1 MTCCYKQGNSSDKQC
16 DSSILNLQ
24 LLEDVI
30 ENYRGV
36 DGSLITVLQKAQEI
50 YGYLPSSVL
59 QHISDKFGAKRAK
72 IYGVATFY
80 TQFRLNPTGKYIIL
94 LCQGTA
100 CHVNGSDK
108 IETAL
113 CDELKIKMGETT
125 ADGIFTLEEA
135 ACLGCCSLAPVM
147 MINGRAYGPLTPDK
161 ARKIIREIYAGE
173 KESQRE
179 EVGA

>member
-1 MTCCYKQGNSSDKQC
+1 MSCCCQGGN
-16 DSSILNLQ
+16 DSAGQGIGGSVDVQ
-24 LLEDVI
+24 LLEEVI
-30 ENYRGV
+30 RKYQGV
-36 DGSLITVLQKAQEI
+36 EGSLISVLQQTQDI
-50 YGYLPSSVL
+50 YGYLPLGAL
-59 QHISDKFGAKRAK
+59 QYIADNLGVKRAK

-80 TQFRLNPTGKYIIL
+80 AQFRLKPMGKYIIL

-100 CHVNGSDK
+100 CHVNGSEK

-113 CDELKIKMGETT
+113 CDESRIKTGETT
-125 ADGIFTLEEA
+125 ADGIFTLNEA

-161 ARKIIREIYAGE
+161 ARHIVRDIYVRER
-173 KESQRE
+173 ESHQE

>member
-1 MTCCYKQGNSSDKQC
+1 MSCSCQGGSCLEKQFP
-16 DSSILNLQ
+16 
-24 LLEDVI
+24 
-30 ENYRGV
+30 GV
-36 DGSLITVLQKAQEI
+36 DVDLSLMDEVIRTYKGVEGSLITVLQKAQDI
-50 YGYLPSSVL
+50 YGFLPLSVL
-59 QHISDKFGAKRAK
+59 EHISNELGIKRAR

-80 TQFRLNPTGKYIIL
+80 AQFRLKPMGKYIIL

-125 ADGIFTLEEA
+125 ADGIFTLNEA

-161 ARKIIREIYAGE
+161 ARYIIRDIYA
-173 KESQRE
+173 
-179 EVGA
+179 

>member
-1 MTCCYKQGNSSDKQC
+1 MTCCCQGENNTGEQC
-16 DSSILNLQ
+16 KSSSIDLR
-24 LLEDVI
+24 LLDDVVLK
-30 ENYRGV
+30 YRGV
-36 DGSLITVLQKAQEI
+36 EGSLISVLQKAQDI
-50 YGYLPSSVL
+50 YGYLPISVL
-59 QHISDKFGAKRAK
+59 QHISDNMGVKRAK

-80 TQFRLNPTGKYIIL
+80 TQFRLKPMGKYIIL

-100 CHVNGSDK
+100 CHVNGSEK

-113 CDELKIKMGETT
+113 CDELKVKMGETT
-125 ADGIFTLEEA
+125 ADGIFTLNEA

-161 ARKIIREIYAGE
+161 ARNIIREIYTRE
-173 KESQRE
+173 KESVRE

>member
-1 MTCCYKQGNSSDKQC
+1 MTCCCQEEKNSNQEC
-16 DSSILNLQ
+16 DSSTKNLQ

-36 DGSLITVLQKAQEI
+36 DGSLITVLQKAQDI
-50 YGYLPSSVL
+50 YGYLPLSVL
-59 QHISDKFGAKRAK
+59 QHISDKLGAKRAK

-80 TQFRLNPTGKYIIL
+80 TQFRLNPMGKYIVL

-100 CHVNGSDK
+100 CHVNGSEK

-125 ADGIFTLEEA
+125 ADGIFTLNEA

-161 ARKIIREIYAGE
+161 ARNIIREIYVQE
-173 KESQRE
+173 KDLQRE

>member
-1 MTCCYKQGNSSDKQC
+1 MTCSCQGNN
-16 DSSILNLQ
+16 DSEVKGNQDSIKLQ

-30 ENYRGV
+30 QTYRGV
-36 DGSLITVLQKAQEI
+36 DGSLISILQKVQDI
-50 YGYLPSSVL
+50 YGYLPLPVL
-59 QHISDKFGAKRAK
+59 QQIADKLGIKRAK
-72 IYGVATFY
+72 IYGVTTFY
-80 TQFRLNPTGKYIIL
+80 TQFRLNPMGKYIIL

-100 CHVNGSDK
+100 CHVNGSEK

-125 ADGIFTLEEA
+125 ADGIFTLNEA

-161 ARKIIREIYAGE
+161 ARNIVREIYALE
-173 KESQRE
+173 KQLHTE

>member
-1 MTCCYKQGNSSDKQC
+1 LEKQFP
-16 DSSILNLQ
+16 
-24 LLEDVI
+24 
-30 ENYRGV
+30 GV
-36 DGSLITVLQKAQEI
+36 DVDLSLMDEVIRTYKGVEGSLITVLQKAQDI
-50 YGYLPSSVL
+50 YGFLPLSVL
-59 QHISDKFGAKRAK
+59 EHISNELGIKRAR

-80 TQFRLNPTGKYIIL
+80 AQFRLKPMGKYIIL

-125 ADGIFTLEEA
+125 ADGIFTLNEA

-161 ARKIIREIYAGE
+161 ARNIIRDIYAQE
-173 KESQRE
+173 KAAQTEG
-179 EVGA
+179 VGA